1 MLHKRLLF
9 IYNHLEEI
17 ILVLL
22 FAVMVAVI
30 FLQVIM
36 RYGFNNSLAWSE
48 EVGRFIF
55 EWLTWIGMSLGA
67 RRGEHIKI
75 TLLTDKMPF
84 RTAHA
89 ANILSSGIVIAIC
102 VLTMLYGVELSKL
115 FMGSKFTAMK
125 ISLSWG
131 YASVIV
137 GCGLMAL
144 RSLGSVADS
153 ARHLLHGRSVD
164 ANEGGAV

>member
-1 MLHKRLLF
+1 MLHKRLGF
-9 IYNHLEEI
+9 FYNHLEEI
-17 ILVLL
+17 ILVIL
-22 FAVMVAVI
+22 FALMVVVI

-75 TLLTDKMPF
+75 TLLTDKLPF
-84 RTAHA
+84 RAAHA
-89 ANILSSGIVIAIC
+89 ANILSSGIVVVIC
-102 VLTMLYGVELSKL
+102 ILTMIYGVELSKL

-137 GCGLMAL
+137 GCGLMAI
-144 RSLGSVADS
+144 RSLGSVRSS
-153 ARHLLHGRSVD
+153 ARSLFTGPPPESEEGSV
-164 ANEGGAV
+164 A